1 MSSYDITSII
11 LNFFNTKYD
20 KNELSGEKIM
30 SSSNGNNI
38 SDNDINELYNTLL
51 LSIEDTKKHD
61 DVTLIDPVEDIINS
75 LTKNVPNLE
84 NKDINSINFI
94 TDVEFVKKLLKYRV
108 LEIQKNMMYL
118 KNDISLYT
126 RVVTSIL
133 NMTSKDGNDANIK
146 SDIERLKK
154 HKTYL
159 HDMLEN
165 YYLKNTKFI
174 INSTLN
180 KVEFLREQYTEKI
193 N

>member
-133 NMTSKDGNDANIK
+133 NMTSKPNNNENIK

-165 YYLKNTKFI
+165 YYLKNSKFI

>member
-1 MSSYDITSII
+1 MNSYDITSII

-30 SSSNGNNI
+30 SPTGNNI
-38 SDNDINELYNTLL
+38 SDDDINELYNTLL
-51 LSIEDTKKHD
+51 IAIEDTKKHD
-61 DVTLIDPVEDIINS
+61 DVPLTDPVEDIINS

-133 NMTSKDGNDANIK
+133 NMTSKPNKNADIK
-146 SDIERLKK
+146 ADIEKLKEYK
-154 HKTYL
+154 EYL

-165 YYLKNTKFI
+165 YYLKNSNFL

-180 KVEFLREQYTEKI
+180 KVKFLQEQYTEKI

>member
-1 MSSYDITSII
+1 MNSYDITSII

-30 SSSNGNNI
+30 SPTGNNI
-38 SDNDINELYNTLL
+38 SDDDINELYNTLL
-51 LSIEDTKKHD
+51 IAIEDTKKHV
-61 DVTLIDPVEDIINS
+61 DVPLTDPVEDIINS

-133 NMTSKDGNDANIK
+133 NMNSKPNKNADIK
-146 SDIERLKK
+146 ADIEKLKEYK
-154 HKTYL
+154 EYL

-165 YYLKNTKFI
+165 YYLKNSNFL

-180 KVEFLREQYTEKI
+180 KVKFLQEQYTEKI

>member
-51 LSIEDTKKHD
+51 LAIEDTKKHD

-84 NKDINSINFI
+84 NKDIKSINFI

>member
-30 SSSNGNNI
+30 SPTGNNI
-38 SDNDINELYNTLL
+38 SDDDINELYNTLL
-51 LSIEDTKKHD
+51 IAIEDTKKHD
-61 DVTLIDPVEDIINS
+61 DVPLTDPVEDIINS

>member
-51 LSIEDTKKHD
+51 LAIEDTKKHD
-61 DVTLIDPVEDIINS
+61 DVTVIDPVEDIINS

-165 YYLKNTKFI
+165 YYLKNSKFI

>member
-51 LSIEDTKKHD
+51 LAIEDTKKHD
-61 DVTLIDPVEDIINS
+61 DVRLIDPVEDIINS

-133 NMTSKDGNDANIK
+133 NMTSKPNNNENIK

>member
-51 LSIEDTKKHD
+51 LAIEDTKKHD

-94 TDVEFVKKLLKYRV
+94 TDVEFVKKLLK
-108 LEIQKNMMYL
+108 
-118 KNDISLYT
+118 
-126 RVVTSIL
+126 
-133 NMTSKDGNDANIK
+133 
-146 SDIERLKK
+146 
-154 HKTYL
+154 
-159 HDMLEN
+159 
-165 YYLKNTKFI
+165 
-174 INSTLN
+174 
-180 KVEFLREQYTEKI
+180 
-193 N
+193 

>member
-51 LSIEDTKKHD
+51 LAIEDTKKHD

-174 INSTLN
+174 INYTLN

>member
-30 SSSNGNNI
+30 SPTGNNI
-38 SDNDINELYNTLL
+38 SDDDINELYNTLL
-51 LSIEDTKKHD
+51 IAIEDTKKHD
-61 DVTLIDPVEDIINS
+61 DVPLTDPVEDIINS

-133 NMTSKDGNDANIK
+133 NMNSKPNKNADIK
-146 SDIERLKK
+146 ADIEKLKEYK
-154 HKTYL
+154 EYL

-165 YYLKNTKFI
+165 YYLKNSNFL

-180 KVEFLREQYTEKI
+180 KVKFLQEQYTEKI

>member
-51 LSIEDTKKHD
+51 LAIEDTKKHD

-133 NMTSKDGNDANIK
+133 NMTSKPNNNENIK

-165 YYLKNTKFI
+165 YYLKNSKFI

>member
-51 LSIEDTKKHD
+51 LAIEDTKKHD

-133 NMTSKDGNDANIK
+133 NMTSKEGNDANIK

>member
-51 LSIEDTKKHD
+51 LAIEDTKKHD

-133 NMTSKDGNDANIK
+133 NMTSKPNNNENIK

-159 HDMLEN
+159 HDMLDN
-165 YYLKNTKFI
+165 YYLKNDKFI

>member
-51 LSIEDTKKHD
+51 LSIDDTKKHD

>member
-1 MSSYDITSII
+1 MNSYDITSII

-30 SSSNGNNI
+30 SPTGNNI
-38 SDNDINELYNTLL
+38 SDDDINELYNTLL
-51 LSIEDTKKHD
+51 IAIEDTKKHD
-61 DVTLIDPVEDIINS
+61 DVPLTDPVEDIINS

-133 NMTSKDGNDANIK
+133 NMNSKPNKNADIK
-146 SDIERLKK
+146 ADIEKLKEYK
-154 HKTYL
+154 EYL

-165 YYLKNTKFI
+165 YYLKNSNFL

-180 KVEFLREQYTEKI
+180 KVKFLQEQYTEKI

>member
-1 MSSYDITSII
+1 MSPT
-11 LNFFNTKYD
+11 
-20 KNELSGEKIM
+20 
-30 SSSNGNNI
+30 GNNI
-38 SDNDINELYNTLL
+38 SDDDINELYNTLL
-51 LSIEDTKKHD
+51 IAIEDTKKHD
-61 DVTLIDPVEDIINS
+61 DVPLTDPVEDIINS

-133 NMTSKDGNDANIK
+133 NMTSKPNKNADIK
-146 SDIERLKK
+146 ADIEKLKEYK
-154 HKTYL
+154 EYL

-165 YYLKNTKFI
+165 YYLKNSNFL

-180 KVEFLREQYTEKI
+180 KVKFLQEQYTEKI

>member
-1 MSSYDITSII
+1 M
-11 LNFFNTKYD
+11 
-20 KNELSGEKIM
+20 SGEKIM

-51 LSIEDTKKHD
+51 LAIEDTKKHD

-133 NMTSKDGNDANIK
+133 NMTSKPNNNENIK

>member
-51 LSIEDTKKHD
+51 LAIEDTKKHD

-133 NMTSKDGNDANIK
+133 NMTSKEGNDANIK

-165 YYLKNTKFI
+165 YYLKNSKFI

-180 KVEFLREQYTEKI
+180 KVEFLQEQYTEKI

>member
-1 MSSYDITSII
+1 MNSYDITSII

-30 SSSNGNNI
+30 SPTGNNI
-38 SDNDINELYNTLL
+38 SDDDINELYNTLL
-51 LSIEDTKKHD
+51 IAIEDAKKHD
-61 DVTLIDPVEDIINS
+61 DVPLTDPVEDIINS

-133 NMTSKDGNDANIK
+133 NMNSKPNKNENIK
-146 SDIERLKK
+146 ADIEKLKEYK
-154 HKTYL
+154 EYL

-165 YYLKNTKFI
+165 YYLKNSNFL

-180 KVEFLREQYTEKI
+180 KVKFLQEQYTDKI

>member
-51 LSIEDTKKHD
+51 LAIEDTKKHD

-133 NMTSKDGNDANIK
+133 NMTSKPNNNENIK

>member
-133 NMTSKDGNDANIK
+133 NMTSKPNNNENIK

>member
-51 LSIEDTKKHD
+51 LAIEDTKKHD

-165 YYLKNTKFI
+165 YYLKNSKFI

>member
-1 MSSYDITSII
+1 MNSYDITSII

-30 SSSNGNNI
+30 SPTGNNI
-38 SDNDINELYNTLL
+38 SDDDINDLYNTLL
-51 LSIEDTKKHD
+51 LAIEDTKKHD
-61 DVTLIDPVEDIINS
+61 DVPLTDPVEDIINS

-84 NKDINSINFI
+84 NNDINSINFI

-133 NMTSKDGNDANIK
+133 NMTSKPNKNADIK
-146 SDIERLKK
+146 ADIEKLKEYK
-154 HKTYL
+154 EYL

-165 YYLKNTKFI
+165 YYLKNSNFL

-180 KVEFLREQYTEKI
+180 KVKFLQEQYTEKI

>member
-51 LSIEDTKKHD
+51 LAIEDTKKHD

-133 NMTSKDGNDANIK
+133 NMTSKEGNDANIK

-165 YYLKNTKFI
+165 YYLKNSKFI

>member
-51 LSIEDTKKHD
+51 LAIEDTKKHD

>member
-1 MSSYDITSII
+1 MNSYDITSII

-30 SSSNGNNI
+30 SPTGNNI
-38 SDNDINELYNTLL
+38 SDDDINDLYNTLL
-51 LSIEDTKKHD
+51 LAIEDTKKHD
-61 DVTLIDPVEDIINS
+61 DVPLTDPVEDIINS

-133 NMTSKDGNDANIK
+133 NMNSKPNKNADIK
-146 SDIERLKK
+146 ADIEKLKEYK
-154 HKTYL
+154 EYL

-165 YYLKNTKFI
+165 YYLKNSNFL

-180 KVEFLREQYTEKI
+180 KVKFLQEQYTEKI

>member
-1 MSSYDITSII
+1 MNSYDITSII

-30 SSSNGNNI
+30 SPTGNNI
-38 SDNDINELYNTLL
+38 SDDDINELYNTLL
-51 LSIEDTKKHD
+51 IAIEDTKKHV
-61 DVTLIDPVEDIINS
+61 DVPLTDPVEDIINS

>member
-1 MSSYDITSII
+1 MNSYDITSII

-51 LSIEDTKKHD
+51 LAIEDTKKHV
-61 DVTLIDPVEDIINS
+61 DVPLTDPVEDIINS

-133 NMTSKDGNDANIK
+133 NMTSKEGNDANIK

-165 YYLKNTKFI
+165 YYLKNSKFI

>member
-1 MSSYDITSII
+1 MSPT
-11 LNFFNTKYD
+11 
-20 KNELSGEKIM
+20 
-30 SSSNGNNI
+30 GNNI
-38 SDNDINELYNTLL
+38 SDDDINDLYNTLL
-51 LSIEDTKKHD
+51 LAIEDTKKHD
-61 DVTLIDPVEDIINS
+61 DVPLTDPVEDIINS

-84 NKDINSINFI
+84 NNDINSINFI

-133 NMTSKDGNDANIK
+133 NMTSKPNKNADIK
-146 SDIERLKK
+146 ADIEKLKEYK
-154 HKTYL
+154 EYL

-165 YYLKNTKFI
+165 YYLKNSNFL

-180 KVEFLREQYTEKI
+180 KVKFLQEQYTEKI

>member
-1 MSSYDITSII
+1 MNSYDITSII

-30 SSSNGNNI
+30 SPTGNNI
-38 SDNDINELYNTLL
+38 SDDDINELYNTLL
-51 LSIEDTKKHD
+51 IAIEDTKKHV
-61 DVTLIDPVEDIINS
+61 DVPLTDPVEDIINS

-133 NMTSKDGNDANIK
+133 NMTSKPNKNADIK
-146 SDIERLKK
+146 ADIEKLKEYK
-154 HKTYL
+154 EYL

-165 YYLKNTKFI
+165 YYLKNSNFL

-180 KVEFLREQYTEKI
+180 KVKFLQEQYTEKI

>member
-1 MSSYDITSII
+1 MNSYDITSII

-30 SSSNGNNI
+30 SPTGNNI
-38 SDNDINELYNTLL
+38 SDDDINELYNTLL
-51 LSIEDTKKHD
+51 LAIEDTKKHD
-61 DVTLIDPVEDIINS
+61 DVPLTDPVEDIINS

-133 NMTSKDGNDANIK
+133 NMTSKPNKNADIK
-146 SDIERLKK
+146 ADIEKLKEYK
-154 HKTYL
+154 EYL

-165 YYLKNTKFI
+165 YYLKNSNFL

-180 KVEFLREQYTEKI
+180 KVKFLQEQYTEKI

>member
-51 LSIEDTKKHD
+51 LAIEDTKKHD

-133 NMTSKDGNDANIK
+133 NMTSKPNNNENIK

-159 HDMLEN
+159 HDMLYN